1 MIGDNFPQEHVIGF
15 YNLGHFLLILLYIVG
30 AVILAI
36 NERRH
41 SKQYIENVIRICGAY
56 IIITEIIKILVA
68 YFNGGGIA
76 AMFPLPYCGLFIPAI
91 ILAMFKNPKVKHIG
105 YTFIAIGGIV
115 GGIFYIFI
123 PNGSIDHYPIYHVK
137 AIHGISYH
145 FIMAYLGLTLLTTGL
160 YKIKAKNFIYYL
172 SFMAVATIIALINNH
187 FFGAHSLFLNT
198 AAGIDFLQKICD
210 KVPFIYALGVFCA
223 ETFLAFFG
231 MFGIYSFIV
240 KYIKLKKPSVTLSQ
254 DAQIVENN

>member
-1 MIGDNFPQEHVIGF
+1 MIGDNFPQEHVMGLF
-15 YNLGHFLLILLYIVG
+15 GLGHILLILFYIVG
-30 AVILAI
+30 AAVLAI

-41 SKQYIENVIRICGAY
+41 SKQYIENVIIICGAY
-56 IIITEIIKILVA
+56 LIITEIIKILVA

-76 AMFPLPYCGLFIPAI
+76 SMFPLPYCGLFIPAI

-115 GGIFYIFI
+115 GGIFYIFV

-172 SFMAVATIIALINNH
+172 SFMAVATIVALINNH

-198 AAGIDFLQKICD
+198 GSGIKFLQNICD
-210 KVPFIYALGVFCA
+210 KVPLIYALGVFLA
-223 ETFLAFFG
+223 ETFLAYFG
-231 MFGIYSFIV
+231 MLGIYYLLV
-240 KYIKLKKPSVTLSQ
+240 KHIKLKKPSVVLNQETQ
-254 DAQIVENN
+254 TVENV